1 MSKQPLAGDVIKI
14 KHRLTAVL
22 SRSEIPL
29 IVYLVIFSTMAL
41 LWIFQTI
48 HEELTLGLFTEL
60 LGAAFTLFI
69 VDTLLVR
76 AKSKRWKMVR
86 THVDYLIARNVNR
99 LRDGIATR
107 VFGFNPGIDA
117 ALSQA
122 EMTQLIRDQRGE
134 LLNELEQSGE
144 TRLLQD
150 LDEDTVFSEEVY
162 DYFNEK
168 ADDLWEIINMKYSEY
183 MEPELV
189 SLLMRLHTQMKDVCA
204 HIRQYRKGELFSE
217 SEAHYH
223 QVGRLGLSVS
233 MHEVIRI
240 LNALKANGYSEPPAL
255 TLATDS
261 PH

>member
-1 MSKQPLAGDVIKI
+1 MSKQTPANDVIKI

-29 IVYLVIFSTMAL
+29 VVYLVIFLTMAL

-69 VDTLLVR
+69 IDTLLVR

-107 VFGFNPGIDA
+107 VFGFNPGIDV
-117 ALSQA
+117 ALSQTA
-122 EMTQLIRDQRGE
+122 MIKVIRGQRAE
-134 LLNELEQSGE
+134 LLNKLERSGE
-144 TRLLQD
+144 SDVLHGV
-150 LDEDTVFSEEVY
+150 DERTVFSEDVY
-162 DYFNEK
+162 TYFNEK

-189 SLLMRLHTQMKDVCA
+189 SLLMRLHTQMKDTCA
-204 HIRQYRKGELFSE
+204 HIRQYRKGEIFSQ

-233 MHEVIRI
+233 MHEIIRI
-240 LNALKANGYSEPPAL
+240 LNTLKENGYSEPPS
-255 TLATDS
+255 LAQS
-261 PH
+261 NGSHH